1 MDKNEICR
9 RLDAVC
15 QVLDNT
21 SVSGIQNVSNIAGSY
36 RILQEIIYALQNPM
50 PNQETEKKEEPD
62 K

>member
-1 MDKNEICR
+1 MDNNEICR

-36 RILQEIIYALQNPM
+36 RILQEIIYALQNPITK
-50 PNQETEKKEEPD
+50 TEQKEKDEN
-62 K
+62 